1 MSQRRSPASTS
12 TGAPRDRKQV
22 SLMHVFRSAAE
33 RGDSRDGSANF
44 RDGDREISLRSKER
58 REGTTEENLRRHLS
72 NDLASLMNTISL
84 EATQDLADYPYIQ
97 KSIVNFGFGD
107 LSSLS
112 DRGFATA
119 EMARF
124 IRETL
129 IRHEP
134 RLIPSTIEINVNK
147 DAESITQ
154 RLTFDISADMFA
166 SPVDVPLDFVAE
178 VDMGAGKIQMT
189 KLRVQT

>member
-1 MSQRRSPASTS
+1 MNQRRTPAPSEP
-12 TGAPRDRKQV
+12 GGQRDRKQV

-33 RGDSRDGSANF
+33 RGDSRDGAKSY
-44 RDGDREISLRSKER
+44 RDGDREITSRSKER
-58 REGTTEENLRRHLS
+58 REGTSEETLRRHLT
-72 NDLASLMNTISL
+72 NDLAGLMNTVNL
-84 EATQDLADYPYIQ
+84 EASVDLADYPYIR
-97 KSIVNFGFGD
+97 KSILNYGFGD

-112 DRGFATA
+112 DKGMA
-119 EMARF
+119 EAELARF
-124 IRETL
+124 IKETL
-129 IRHEP
+129 MRHEP

-147 DAESITQ
+147 DLESVSQ
-154 RLTFDISADMFA
+154 RLTFDISADMVA

>member
-1 MSQRRSPASTS
+1 MSLRKRPDSSDS
-12 TGAPRDRKQV
+12 GALRDRKQV
-22 SLMHVFRSAAE
+22 SLMHVFRSAVE
-33 RGDSRDGSANF
+33 RGDSRDGKANF
-44 RDGDREISLRSKER
+44 QDGDKVISQRSKER
-58 REGTTEENLRRHLS
+58 REGTNEETLRRHLS

-84 EATQDLADYPYIQ
+84 DAIVDLADYPYIQ
-97 KSIVNFGFGD
+97 KSIINFGFSD
-107 LSSLS
+107 LSSLA
-112 DRGFATA
+112 DRGFAAA
-119 EMARF
+119 EMSRF

-134 RLIPSTIEINVNK
+134 RLIPASIEINVNK
-147 DAESITQ
+147 DAESVTQ
-154 RLTFDISADMFA
+154 RLTFDISADMVA

>member
-1 MSQRRSPASTS
+1 MSLRKRPDSSDS
-12 TGAPRDRKQV
+12 GALRDRKQV
-22 SLMHVFRSAAE
+22 SLMHVFRSAVE
-33 RGDSRDGSANF
+33 RGDSRDGKANF
-44 RDGDREISLRSKER
+44 QDGDKVISQRSKER
-58 REGTTEENLRRHLS
+58 REGTNEETLRRHLS

-84 EATQDLADYPYIQ
+84 DAMVDLTDYPYIQ
-97 KSIVNFGFGD
+97 KSIINFGFSD
-107 LSSLS
+107 LSSLA
-112 DRGFATA
+112 DRGFAAA
-119 EMARF
+119 EMSRF

-134 RLIPSTIEINVNK
+134 RLIPASIEINVNK
-147 DAESITQ
+147 DAESVTQ
-154 RLTFDISADMFA
+154 RLTFDISADMVA

>member
-1 MSQRRSPASTS
+1 MNQRRTPAPSEP
-12 TGAPRDRKQV
+12 GGQRDRKQV

-33 RGDSRDGSANF
+33 RGDSRDGAKSY
-44 RDGDREISLRSKER
+44 RDGDREITSRSKER
-58 REGTTEENLRRHLS
+58 REVT
-72 NDLASLMNTISL
+72 NDLAGLMNTVNL
-84 EATQDLADYPYIQ
+84 EASVDLADYPYIR
-97 KSIVNFGFGD
+97 KSILNYGFGD

-112 DRGFATA
+112 DKGMA
-119 EMARF
+119 EAELARF
-124 IRETL
+124 IKETL
-129 IRHEP
+129 MRHEP

-147 DAESITQ
+147 DLESVSQ
-154 RLTFDISADMFA
+154 RLTFDIAADMVA

>member
-1 MSQRRSPASTS
+1 MNQRRSPASS
-12 TGAPRDRKQV
+12 VSGAPRDRKQV

-33 RGDSRDGSANF
+33 RGDSKDGAASY
-44 RDGDREISLRSKER
+44 RDGDREITMRSKER
-58 REGTTEENLRRHLS
+58 REGTTEDSLRKHLS
-72 NDLASLMNTISL
+72 NDLGSLMNTISL
-84 EATQDLADYPYIQ
+84 DAAVDLTDYPYIQ
-97 KSIVNFGFGD
+97 KSIINYGFGD
-107 LSSLS
+107 LSTLS
-112 DRGFATA
+112 DKGYAAA
-119 EMARF
+119 ELARF

-134 RLIPSTIEINVNK
+134 RLIASSIEINVNK
-147 DAESITQ
+147 DLESVTQ
-154 RLTFDISADMFA
+154 RLTFDIAADMVA

>member
-1 MSQRRSPASTS
+1 MSQRRSPASS
-12 TGAPRDRKQV
+12 DNGAPRDRKQV

-33 RGDSRDGSANF
+33 RGDSQDGKANY
-44 RDGDREISLRSKER
+44 RDGDREITTRSKER
-58 REGTTEENLRRHLS
+58 REGTTEESLRRHLS

-84 EATQDLADYPYIQ
+84 DAVEDLSDYPYIQ

-112 DRGFATA
+112 DKGYAA
-119 EMARF
+119 SEMSRF
-124 IRETL
+124 IRDTL

-147 DAESITQ
+147 DAQSVTQ
-154 RLTFDISADMFA
+154 RLTFDIAADMVA

>member
-1 MSQRRSPASTS
+1 MSQRRSPASS
-12 TGAPRDRKQV
+12 DSGAPRDRKQV
-22 SLMHVFRSAAE
+22 SLMHVFRSAVD
-33 RGDSRDGSANF
+33 RGDSKDGRANY
-44 RDGDREISLRSKER
+44 RDGDREITTRSKER
-58 REGTTEENLRRHLS
+58 REGTTEESLRRHLS

-84 EATQDLADYPYIQ
+84 DAIVDLTDYPYIQ

-107 LSSLS
+107 LSTLS
-112 DRGFATA
+112 DKGYAAA
-119 EMARF
+119 EMSRF

-134 RLIPSTIEINVNK
+134 RLIPATIEIHVNK
-147 DAESITQ
+147 EAESVTQ
-154 RLTFDISADMFA
+154 RLTFDISADMVA

>member
-1 MSQRRSPASTS
+1 MNQRRSPASS
-12 TGAPRDRKQV
+12 DSGAPRDRKQV
-22 SLMHVFRSAAE
+22 SLMHVFRSAVE
-33 RGDSRDGSANF
+33 RGDSKDGAANY
-44 RDGDREISLRSKER
+44 RDGDREITTRSKER
-58 REGTTEENLRRHLS
+58 REGTNEETLRRHLS

-84 EATQDLADYPYIQ
+84 EAIVDLADYPYIQ
-97 KSIVNFGFGD
+97 KSILNYGFGD
-107 LSSLS
+107 LSNLS
-112 DRGFATA
+112 DKGYAA
-119 EMARF
+119 SEMSRF
-124 IRETL
+124 IRDTL

-134 RLIPSTIEINVNK
+134 RLIPGTIEINVNK

-154 RLTFDISADMFA
+154 RLTFDISADMVA

>member
-1 MSQRRSPASTS
+1 MNQRRSPASS
-12 TGAPRDRKQV
+12 DNGALRDRKQV

-33 RGDSRDGSANF
+33 SGDSRDGRASY
-44 RDGDREISLRSKER
+44 RDGDREVTARSKER
-58 REGTTEENLRRHLS
+58 REGTSEENLRRHLS
-72 NDLASLMNTISL
+72 NDMASLMNTISL
-84 EATQDLADYPYIQ
+84 DAAVDLSEYPYIQ
-97 KSIVNFGFGD
+97 KSVLNFGFGD
-107 LSSLS
+107 LSTLS
-112 DRGFATA
+112 DKNYAA
-119 EMARF
+119 SEISRF

-134 RLIPSTIEINVNK
+134 RLVPASIEIHINK

-154 RLTFDISADMFA
+154 RLTFDISADMVA

-178 VDMGAGKIQMT
+178 VDLGVGKIQMT

>member
-1 MSQRRSPASTS
+1 
-12 TGAPRDRKQV
+12 
-22 SLMHVFRSAAE
+22 MHVFRSAVE
-33 RGDSRDGSANF
+33 RGDSKDGATSY
-44 RDGDREISLRSKER
+44 RDGDREITTRSKER
-58 REGTTEENLRRHLS
+58 REGTTEESLRRHLS

-84 EATQDLADYPYIQ
+84 DASVDLTDYPYIQ
-97 KSIVNFGFGD
+97 KSIVNYGFGD
-107 LSSLS
+107 LSTLS
-112 DRGFATA
+112 DKGFAAA

-134 RLIPSTIEINVNK
+134 RLIPNTIEINVNK
-147 DAESITQ
+147 DLESVTQ
-154 RLTFDISADMFA
+154 RLSFDIAADMVA

>member
-1 MSQRRSPASTS
+1 
-12 TGAPRDRKQV
+12 
-22 SLMHVFRSAAE
+22 MHVFRSAVE
-33 RGDSRDGSANF
+33 RGDSRDGKANF
-44 RDGDREISLRSKER
+44 QDGDKVISQRSKER
-58 REGTTEENLRRHLS
+58 REGTNEETLRRHLS

-84 EATQDLADYPYIQ
+84 DAIVDLADYPYIQ
-97 KSIVNFGFGD
+97 KSIINFGFSD
-107 LSSLS
+107 LSSLA
-112 DRGFATA
+112 DRGFAAA
-119 EMARF
+119 EMSRF

-134 RLIPSTIEINVNK
+134 RLIPASIEINVNK
-147 DAESITQ
+147 DAESVTQ
-154 RLTFDISADMFA
+154 RLTFDISADMVA